1 MKKILCIVLCAL
13 FIFTSAGCDDTKD
26 KQNHNITVY
35 VSKYGKIHS
44 SPHCS
49 GMKSCLRMTLENAM
63 KANYEVCKKCSDDI
77 YDALDYYFYNNY
89 FEDNCK

>member
-1 MKKILCIVLCAL
+1 MKKALCFALSIFILLTVVSC
-13 FIFTSAGCDDTKD
+13 GNPKD
-26 KQNHNITVY
+26 KSDYTVTVY

-77 YDALDYYFYNNY
+77 YDALVSYYYDVY
-89 FEDNCK
+89 VEDSFK